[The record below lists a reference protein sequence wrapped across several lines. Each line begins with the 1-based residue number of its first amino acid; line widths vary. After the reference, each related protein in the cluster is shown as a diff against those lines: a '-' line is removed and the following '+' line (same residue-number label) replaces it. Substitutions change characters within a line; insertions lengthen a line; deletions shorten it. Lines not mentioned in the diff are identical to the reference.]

1 MNTVYQNLSRYR
13 SELMGLAMLWV
24 MLFHAYEFHFYV
36 PLLDALK
43 GIGFAGVDVFILLS
57 AMGLYVSL
65 YKASKRERE
74 RESFQILPAPFCP
87 RSAGLL
93 AGGWPVQPVADLA
106 WAHRLAHGFMEPV
119 HSALLVSYPRCL

>member
-65 YKASKRERE
+65 SKASKRERE
-74 RESFQILPAPFCP
+74 RERVLPDSSCAVLPAFCRP
-87 RSAGLL
+87 TGWWL
-93 AGGWPVQPVADLA
+93 ACTACG
-106 WAHRLAHGFMEPV
+106 
-119 HSALLVSYPRCL
+119 

>member
-13 SELMGLAMLWV
+13 SELMGLAILWV

-65 YKASKRERE
+65 SKASKRERE
-74 RESFQILPAPFCP
+74 RERERTSRFFLRRLARVLPA
-87 RSAGLL
+87 
-93 AGGWPVQPVADLA
+93 
-106 WAHRLAHGFMEPV
+106 
-119 HSALLVSYPRCL
+119 